1 MPVNRTVERSHRKD
15 IGMLGVAIG
24 GGVVVT
30 GLVFGLL
37 ARSRWNEAQ
46 DVCGG
51 TTCRNDDDT
60 DYAQALAD
68 SARTRAHV
76 STGLVLGGTVIAAI
90 GGYLWYTA
98 PKNPIK
104 VTELGAVPT
113 SGGGALVLSG
123 RF

>member
-1 MPVNRTVERSHRKD
+1 MPVNRKIERSYRKD
-15 IGMLGVAIG
+15 IGILTVGAGGAI
-24 GGVVVT
+24 VVT

-37 ARSRWNEAQ
+37 ARSRWNDAQ

-51 TTCRNDDDT
+51 LTCRNDSDT
-60 DYAQALAD
+60 EYAQALAD

-76 STGLVLGGTVIAAI
+76 STGFVLGGLAIAGVGA
-90 GGYLWYTA
+90 YLWVTA

-104 VTELGAVPT
+104 VTEIGAVPT
-113 SGGGALVLSG
+113 SGGGAFVLSG